1 MFRNPDV
8 SRGARG
14 TLAPVQTMMK
24 AAGNSRALFLLTILT
39 GSFLLF
45 LVQPMIARMA
55 LPRLGGAPA
64 VWNSAMLVYQAL
76 LLAGY
81 AYAHRLTQATSR
93 QQAIIH
99 IALFV
104 VALMW
109 LPIGL
114 ANLQPPADGSP
125 IFWVPWLLIAS
136 IGPLFFMVAS
146 QAPLMQR
153 WYALSGNQGEPYALY
168 AASNIGSFGG
178 LIAYPLLV
186 EPFTTLNS
194 QKWIWSS
201 IYVALLLL
209 VCICALQVWR
219 SDDAGKVQPEHI
231 GERVSIA
238 WKRRLYWI
246 ILAAVPSGLML
257 STTSHLTTDLMAMP
271 LIWVIPLGIYLLSFS
286 VAFADNQKP
295 AYWISR
301 LAPIVLIVS
310 GAFVFVVWGKAAISG
325 LAASLSLLFFVAVAL
340 HHEMYRTRPAP
351 SELTSF
357 YLMMSLG
364 GVIGGFFCAIV
375 APLLFDWTW
384 EHPILILLAAALLPA
399 VPLLRVDENNK
410 RIAVVMTIV
419 GLTALGLG
427 IFGGITEPAEP
438 SFLSIML
445 ASVIVMLGLAVAG
458 FRLPFLLAVAG
469 LLTINGG
476 YRSFQQTLDGVRM
489 RSYFGTYTVNST
501 ESGRVRWLNHGTTMH
516 GMQLL
521 DDPTRP
527 ISYYPETSGVGIAL
541 QKAPALFGPNAT
553 VGIVGLG
560 TGTLGCY
567 KKPGQNWTFFE
578 IDPLVIEIARDRK
591 IFSFLEKCAPDV
603 KITLGDARL
612 TLADV
617 PKGRFD
623 ILALDAFSSD
633 SIPLHLLTKEAFA
646 TYRRTLKPDGLL
658 LVHISNRYIDLNPV
672 IAAEAKANGW
682 YAALRHD
689 SPTQDMINR
698 GNRASQWIAL
708 SPDPAKL
715 AQLTGPVNRVK
726 SRYYDSDQWLHL
738 DPPGNVE
745 PWTDDYASV
754 LPHLSLW
761 KIL

>member
-1 MFRNPDV
+1 
-8 SRGARG
+8 
-14 TLAPVQTMMK
+14 MMK
-24 AAGNSRALFLLTILT
+24 AAGSSRAFFLITILT

-55 LPRLGGAPA
+55 LPKLGGAPA

-81 AYAHRLTQATSR
+81 AYAHRLTQEPPRR
-93 QQAIIH
+93 QAVLH
-99 IALFV
+99 IAVFTI
-104 VALMW
+104 ALLW

-114 ANLQPPADGSP
+114 VNLQPPADGSP
-125 IFWVPWLLIAS
+125 IFWVPWLLVAS
-136 IGPLFFMVAS
+136 IGPLFFAVAA

-194 QKWIWSS
+194 QKWIWSG
-201 IYVALLLL
+201 IYIALLAL
-209 VCICALQVWR
+209 VVTCAIQVWR
-219 SDDAGKVQPEHI
+219 THGAAEHRPHAHGSQTKI
-231 GERVSIA
+231 N
-238 WKRRLYWI
+238 WQRRLYWI
-246 ILAAVPSGLML
+246 VLAAVPSGLML

-271 LIWVIPLGIYLLSFS
+271 LLWVIPLGIYLLSFS

-301 LAPIVLIVS
+301 LAPIILILS
-310 GAFVFVVWGKAAISG
+310 GAFVFVVWGKAAIGG
-325 LAASLSLLFFVAVAL
+325 LVASLSLLFFVAVTL
-340 HHEMYRTRPAP
+340 HNEMYRTRPAA
-351 SELTSF
+351 EDLTSF
-357 YLMMSLG
+357 YLMMSVG

-399 VPLLRVDENNK
+399 VPLLRVDESD
-410 RIAVVMTIV
+410 RRVPVIMIAI
-419 GLTALGLG
+419 GLLALALG
-427 IFGGITEPAEP
+427 IFGGVAEPADA
-438 SFLSIML
+438 SFLKIIL
-445 ASVIVMLGLAVAG
+445 AATIILFGLAVSG
-458 FRLPFLLAVAG
+458 FRVAFLLAMAG

-476 YRSFQQTLDGVRM
+476 WYSMQQSLDGVRM
-489 RSYFGTYTVNST
+489 RSYFGTYTVNAT

-541 QKAPALFGPNAT
+541 QKAPVLFGPDANI
-553 VGIVGLG
+553 GIVGLG

-567 KKPGQNWTFFE
+567 RKPGQSWTFFE

-617 PKGRFD
+617 PNGQFD

-658 LVHISNRYIDLNPV
+658 LVHISNRYINLNPV

-689 SPTQDMINR
+689 SPTEDMINR

-708 SPDPAKL
+708 SPDIKKL
-715 AQLTGPVNRVK
+715 ARLTGPVDTVK

-738 DPPGNVE
+738 DPPGNTS

-761 KIL
+761 KTL

>member
-1 MFRNPDV
+1 
-8 SRGARG
+8 
-14 TLAPVQTMMK
+14 MMK
-24 AAGNSRALFLLTILT
+24 AAGSSRAFFLITILT

-55 LPRLGGAPA
+55 LPKLGGAPA

-81 AYAHRLTQATSR
+81 AYAHRLTQEPPRR
-93 QQAIIH
+93 QAVLH
-99 IALFV
+99 IAVFTI
-104 VALMW
+104 ALLW

-114 ANLQPPADGSP
+114 ENLQPPADGSP
-125 IFWVPWLLIAS
+125 IFWVPWLLVAS
-136 IGPLFFMVAS
+136 IGPLFFAVAA

-194 QKWIWSS
+194 QKWIWSG
-201 IYVALLLL
+201 IYIALLAL
-209 VCICALQVWR
+209 VVTCAIQVWR
-219 SDDAGKVQPEHI
+219 THGAAEHRPHAHGSQTRI
-231 GERVSIA
+231 NWR
-238 WKRRLYWI
+238 RRLYWI
-246 ILAAVPSGLML
+246 ALAAVPSGLML

-271 LIWVIPLGIYLLSFS
+271 LLWVIPLGIYLLSFS

-301 LAPIVLIVS
+301 LAPIILILS
-310 GAFVFVVWGKAAISG
+310 GAFVFVVWGKAAIGG
-325 LAASLSLLFFVAVAL
+325 LVASLSLLFFVAVTL
-340 HHEMYRTRPAP
+340 HNEMYRTRPAA
-351 SELTSF
+351 EDLTSF
-357 YLMMSLG
+357 YLMMSVG

-399 VPLLRVDENNK
+399 VPLLRVDESDI
-410 RIAVVMTIV
+410 RVPVIMIAI
-419 GLTALGLG
+419 GLLALALG
-427 IFGGITEPAEP
+427 IFGGVAEPADA
-438 SFLSIML
+438 SFLKIIL
-445 ASVIVMLGLAVAG
+445 AATIILFGLAVSG
-458 FRLPFLLAVAG
+458 FRVAFLFAMAG

-476 YRSFQQTLDGVRM
+476 WYSMQQSLDGVRM
-489 RSYFGTYTVNST
+489 RSYFGTYTVNAT

-541 QKAPALFGPNAT
+541 QKAPVLFGPDANI
-553 VGIVGLG
+553 GIVGLG

-567 KKPGQNWTFFE
+567 RKPGQSWTFFE

-617 PKGRFD
+617 PNGQFD

-658 LVHISNRYIDLNPV
+658 LVHISNRYINLNPV

-689 SPTQDMINR
+689 SPTEDMINR

-708 SPDPAKL
+708 SPDIKKL
-715 AQLTGPVNRVK
+715 ARLTGPVDTVK

-738 DPPGNVE
+738 DPPGNTS

-761 KIL
+761 KTL

>member
-1 MFRNPDV
+1 MT
-8 SRGARG
+8 SG
-14 TLAPVQTMMK
+14 TT
-24 AAGNSRALFLLTILT
+24 GNSRALFLITILT

-81 AYAHRLTQATSR
+81 AYAHRLTQTSPQR
-93 QQAIIH
+93 QAIIH
-99 IALFV
+99 ITLFA
-104 VALMW
+104 VAILW

-125 IFWVPWLLIAS
+125 IIWVPWLLIAS
-136 IGPLFFMVAS
+136 IGPLFFVVAA

-153 WYALSGNQGEPYALY
+153 WYSMSGNQGEPYALY

-178 LIAYPLLV
+178 LIAYPILV
-186 EPFTTLNS
+186 EPFTTLQS
-194 QKWIWSS
+194 QKWIWSG
-201 IYVALLLL
+201 IYLALMAL
-209 VCICALQVWR
+209 VGICAIQIWR
-219 SDDAGKVQPEHI
+219 TAGANTTPTEAAANEAPI
-231 GERVSIA
+231 GWR
-238 WKRRLYWI
+238 RRLYWI

-301 LAPIVLIVS
+301 FAPIVLIVS
-310 GAFVFVVWGKAAISG
+310 AAFVFVVWGKAAIGG
-325 LAASLSLLFFVAVAL
+325 LTASLSLLFIVAVAL
-340 HHEMYRTRPAP
+340 HNEMYRTRPAP
-351 SELTSF
+351 AQLTSF
-357 YLMMSLG
+357 YLMMSVG
-364 GVIGGFFCAIV
+364 GVLGGFFCAIV

-384 EHPILILLAAALLPA
+384 EHPILILMAAALLPA
-399 VPLLRVDENNK
+399 IPLLRLNENDK
-410 RIAVVMTIV
+410 RLPLIMVVIGMIA
-419 GLTALGLG
+419 LALGL
-427 IFGGITEPAEP
+427 FGGISEPVES
-438 SFLSIML
+438 SFTKILLAATIMT
-445 ASVIVMLGLAVAG
+445 LGIAVAG
-458 FRLPFLLAVAG
+458 FRIPFLLAVAG

-476 YRSFQQTLDGVRM
+476 WYSVQQSLDGVRM
-489 RSYFGTYTVNST
+489 RSYFGTYTVNAS

-527 ISYYPETSGVGIAL
+527 ISYYPDTSGVGIAML
-541 QKAPALFGPNAT
+541 NAPRLYGPEASIG
-553 VGIVGLG
+553 VVGLG
-560 TGTLGCY
+560 TGTLACY
-567 KKPGQNWTFFE
+567 RRPGQYWQFFE
-578 IDPLVIEIARDRK
+578 IDPLVIEIARERK

-603 KITLGDARL
+603 PITLGDARL
-612 TLADV
+612 TLAAV
-617 PKGRFD
+617 PEGKFD

-646 TYRRTLKPDGLL
+646 TYRKALKPDGIL

-672 IAAEAKANGW
+672 VAAEAKANGW
-682 YAALRHD
+682 SAALRHD
-689 SPTQDMINR
+689 SPTEQLINR

-708 SPDPAKL
+708 SRDPAKL
-715 AQLTGPVNRVK
+715 AELTGKVDKVK
-726 SRYYDSDQWLHL
+726 SRYYNSEQWLQL
-738 DPPGNVE
+738 DAPGKTS

-761 KIL
+761 KTL

>member
-1 MFRNPDV
+1 MT
-8 SRGARG
+8 AG
-14 TLAPVQTMMK
+14 TT
-24 AAGNSRALFLLTILT
+24 GNSRALFLITILT

-81 AYAHRLTQATSR
+81 AYAHRLTQTSPR
-93 QQAIIH
+93 RQAIIH
-99 IALFV
+99 IALF
-104 VALMW
+104 AIAILW

-114 ANLQPPADGSP
+114 TNLQPPADGSP

-136 IGPLFFMVAS
+136 IGPLFFVVAA

-153 WYALSGNQGEPYALY
+153 WYSMSGNQGEPYALY

-178 LIAYPLLV
+178 LLAYPILV
-186 EPFTTLNS
+186 EPFTTLQS
-194 QKWIWSS
+194 QKWIWSG
-201 IYVALLLL
+201 IYLALMGL
-209 VCICALQVWR
+209 VCICAIQLWR
-219 SDDAGKVQPEHI
+219 KAGTPVAPAETATDLAHI
-231 GERVSIA
+231 G
-238 WKRRLYWI
+238 WRRRIYWI
-246 ILAAVPSGLML
+246 VLAAVPSGLML

-286 VAFADNQKP
+286 VAFADNQTP
-295 AYWISR
+295 AYWIGR
-301 LAPIVLIVS
+301 FAPIVLIFS
-310 GAFVFVVWGKAAISG
+310 AAFVFVVWGKAAIGG
-325 LAASLSLLFFVAVAL
+325 LTASLSLLFIVAVAL
-340 HHEMYRTRPAP
+340 HNEMYRTRPAP
-351 SELTSF
+351 AQLTSF
-357 YLMMSLG
+357 YLMMSVG

-384 EHPILILLAAALLPA
+384 EHPILILMAAALLPA
-399 VPLLRVDENNK
+399 IPLLQVNETDK
-410 RIAVVMTIV
+410 RLPVIMAIIGAIA
-419 GLTALGLG
+419 LALGL
-427 IFGGITEPAEP
+427 FGGISEPVES
-438 SFLSIML
+438 SFTKILL
-445 ASVIVMLGLAVAG
+445 AATIITLGIAVAG
-458 FRLPFLLAVAG
+458 FRIPFLLAVAG

-476 YRSFQQTLDGVRM
+476 WYSLQQSLDGVRM
-489 RSYFGTYTVNST
+489 RSYFGTYTVNAS

-527 ISYYPETSGVGIAL
+527 ISYYPDTSGVGIAML
-541 QKAPALFGPNAT
+541 NAPRLYGPKASI
-553 VGIVGLG
+553 GIVGLG
-560 TGTLGCY
+560 TGTLACY
-567 KKPGQNWTFFE
+567 RRPGQSWQFFE
-578 IDPLVIEIARDRK
+578 IDPLVIEIARERK

-603 KITLGDARL
+603 PITLGDARL
-612 TLADV
+612 TLAAV
-617 PKGRFD
+617 PEGKFD

-646 TYRRTLKPDGLL
+646 TYRKALKPDGLL

-672 IAAEAKANGW
+672 VAAEAKANGW
-682 YAALRHD
+682 SAALRHD
-689 SPTQDMINR
+689 SPTEQLINR

-708 SPDPAKL
+708 SRDPAKL
-715 AQLTGPVNRVK
+715 AELTGRVDKVK
-726 SRYYDSDQWLHL
+726 SRYYNSEQWLQL
-738 DPPGNVE
+738 DAPGETN

-761 KIL
+761 KTL

>member
-1 MFRNPDV
+1 MTARTLSD
-8 SRGARG
+8 SR
-14 TLAPVQTMMK
+14 V
-24 AAGNSRALFLLTILT
+24 LFLVTILT

-81 AYAHRLTQATSR
+81 AYAHRLSRTSPRR
-93 QQAIIH
+93 QVIIH
-99 IALFV
+99 IALF
-104 VALMW
+104 AFATLW

-114 ANLQPPADGSP
+114 ADLHPPADGSP

-136 IGPLFFMVAS
+136 IGPLFFVVAA

-153 WYALSGNQGEPYALY
+153 WYSMSGNQGEPYALY

-178 LIAYPLLV
+178 LIAYPILV
-186 EPFTTLNS
+186 EPFATIQS
-194 QKWIWSS
+194 QKWIWSG
-201 IYVALLLL
+201 IYIALLGL
-209 VCICALQVWR
+209 VCACAAMIWR
-219 SDDAGKVQPEHI
+219 NAGASFAAPEDSTDHLPI
-231 GERVSIA
+231 GWR
-238 WKRRLYWI
+238 RRLYWVV
-246 ILAAVPSGLML
+246 LAAVPSGLML

-301 LAPIVLIVS
+301 FAPVVLIIS
-310 GAFVFVVWGKAAISG
+310 AAFVFVVWGKAAIGG
-325 LAASLSLLFFVAVAL
+325 LTASLSLLFIVAVAL
-340 HHEMYRTRPAP
+340 HNEMYRTRPAP
-351 SELTSF
+351 AQLTSF
-357 YLMMSLG
+357 YLMMSVG
-364 GVIGGFFCAIV
+364 GVLGGFFCAIL

-384 EHPILILLAAALLPA
+384 EHPILILMAAALLPA
-399 VPLLRVDENNK
+399 IPLLHLNESDK
-410 RIAVVMTIV
+410 RLPFIMSVCGTIA
-419 GLTALGLG
+419 LALGL
-427 IFGGITEPAEP
+427 FGGITEPVDS
-438 SFLSIML
+438 SFTKIVL
-445 ASVIVMLGLAVAG
+445 AATIITLGIAVAG

-476 YRSFQQTLDGVRM
+476 WYSVQQSLDGVRM
-489 RSYFGTYTVNST
+489 RSYFGTYTVNAS

-527 ISYYPETSGVGIAL
+527 ISYYPDTSGVGIAMQNAPRL
-541 QKAPALFGPNAT
+541 YGPKASIG
-553 VGIVGLG
+553 VVGLG
-560 TGTLGCY
+560 TGTLACY
-567 KKPGQNWTFFE
+567 RQPGQNWQFFE
-578 IDPLVIEIARDRK
+578 IDPLVIEIARERR

-603 KITLGDARL
+603 PITLGDARL
-612 TLADV
+612 TLAAV
-617 PKGRFD
+617 PQGKFD

-646 TYRRTLKPDGLL
+646 TYRKALKPDGIL

-672 IAAEAKANGW
+672 VAAEVKANGW
-682 YAALRHD
+682 TAALRHD
-689 SPTQDMINR
+689 SPTEELINR

-708 SPDPAKL
+708 SQDPAKL
-715 AQLTGPVNRVK
+715 AELTGKVDKVK
-726 SRYYDSDQWLHL
+726 SRYYNPDQWIEL
-738 DPPGNVE
+738 DAPGNTS
-745 PWTDDYASV
+745 PWTDNYASV

-761 KIL
+761 KTL